1 MADYDPNDLSKFSHL
16 TNNCVAKK
24 YIENSDKKKKTR
36 DPSGEAAEVS
46 DDDEDTENIWSLDDF
61 KENLKTSHGEKYKD
75 ETEDIYQDII
85 YP

>member
-24 YIENSDKKKKTR
+24 YIENSDKKKKNR
-36 DPSGEAAEVS
+36 DPSGEAAE
-46 DDDEDTENIWSLDDF
+46 DEEDEEDIDNIWSLDDF
-61 KENLKTSHGEKYKD
+61 KEHLKTSHGEEYK
-75 ETEDIYQDII
+75 EKTEDIYTDII